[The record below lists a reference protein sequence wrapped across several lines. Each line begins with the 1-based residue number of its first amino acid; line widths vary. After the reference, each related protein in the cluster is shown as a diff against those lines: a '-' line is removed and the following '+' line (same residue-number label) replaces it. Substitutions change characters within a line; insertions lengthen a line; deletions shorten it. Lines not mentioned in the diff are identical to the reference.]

1 MNGRKRPCVIL
12 VADSNMAAVFR
23 GYFGRDQ
30 WHRSLGCA
38 PFEFDAETGQD
49 LLVDEG
55 GNDPGVYSRAHELL
69 RPYQRSHERALVVLD
84 CEWGGSP
91 GQSKIVADITANLV
105 ASGWRENAVKV
116 IAIEPELENWLWQ
129 DNPCVKLQC
138 CATGTSRRCVTVL
151 EQQGCGLEGQGKPPR
166 PKEAAGR
173 GTAANAPAAL
183 LRNLGEV
190 RRRISIKGCSDAAFL
205 ELHATLQAWFPPET
219 PT

>member
-1 MNGRKRPCVIL
+1 MSGRKRPCVIL

-116 IAIEPELENWLWQ
+116 IAIEPELENWVWQ
-129 DNPCVKLQC
+129 NSLHVI
-138 CATGTSRRCVTVL
+138 SVL
-151 EQQGCGLEGQGKPPR
+151 RYRNGPDLFTLLIQQSWLLEGQAKPPR
-166 PKEAAGR
+166 PKEA
-173 GTAANAPAAL
+173 L
-183 LRNLGEV
+183 EWVLRQT
-190 RRRISIKGCSDAAFL
+190 RRPRSSAIYEELASRISIKGCSDAAFL